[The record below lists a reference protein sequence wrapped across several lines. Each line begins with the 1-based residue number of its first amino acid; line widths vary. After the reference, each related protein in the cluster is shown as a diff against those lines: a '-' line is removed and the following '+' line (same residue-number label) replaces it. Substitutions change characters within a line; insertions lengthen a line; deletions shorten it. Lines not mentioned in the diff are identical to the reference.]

1 MKLNERGEGKL
12 GLIVLLI
19 VLAAIVFVL
28 VKAVPPRVNAYE
40 LNDFIE
46 QYGRQD
52 SWRKT
57 PEQMRRDI
65 LSKAK
70 DLKLPLTAKDIKI
83 NRRGASLEIQVIF
96 DVPVDLKVY
105 TWVMHFDFKNHAEHF

>member
-1 MKLNERGEGKL
+1 MKSSERGEGKL

-19 VLAAIVFVL
+19 ILAAIVFVL
-28 VKAVPPRVNAYE
+28 VKMIPPRVSAYE

-57 PEQMRRDI
+57 PEQMRKDI
-65 LSKAK
+65 LEEATQLS
-70 DLKLPLTAKDIKI
+70 LPLKAKDIKI
-83 NRRGASLEIQVIF
+83 NRKGASIEIRTTF
-96 DVPVDLKVY
+96 DVPIDLKVY
-105 TWVMHFDFKNHAEHF
+105 TWVMHFDFENKAEHY